1 MVLHGG
7 VNRGLL
13 SWFLTG
19 QPVFLGGLAQDTGC
33 LNIIDVG
40 TGPANS
46 VVRVVNFC
54 PIDTLQTDDPAFDD
68 GTSARE
74 IPQAAHVA
82 RRSRRHR
89 MNQLGAVTGRH
100 AFDVERL
107 AAHLERHLPEFR
119 GPVEVQQFQGGQS
132 NPTYLITTPT
142 AKYVMRSKPGPAA
155 KLLPSAHAVER
166 EFHVMRSL
174 AAQGIPVPWT
184 LLLVEDESVIGRAFY
199 LMQHVEGRIF
209 WDQSLPELGRADRA
223 AIYDEM
229 NRVIARLHSV
239 DVERAGL
246 ADYGKAGN
254 YFERQIG
261 RWSKQYRAS
270 ETERVEAMDH
280 LIEWLPGHIPAGD
293 ETTVVHGD
301 YRLDNLIF
309 HPTEPRI
316 VAILDW
322 ELSTLGHPL
331 ADFSYHC
338 MSWHIP
344 PGGFRGIAG
353 LDYAALG
360 IPDEKE
366 YIRRYVERTGRAA
379 IQNWN
384 FYLAYNLFRIA
395 AILQGVYKRATE
407 GIASSNDAVKH
418 GENARALADLG
429 WRYAQRA

>member
-1 MVLHGG
+1 
-7 VNRGLL
+7 
-13 SWFLTG
+13 
-19 QPVFLGGLAQDTGC
+19 
-33 LNIIDVG
+33 
-40 TGPANS
+40 
-46 VVRVVNFC
+46 
-54 PIDTLQTDDPAFDD
+54 
-68 GTSARE
+68 
-74 IPQAAHVA
+74 
-82 RRSRRHR
+82 

-100 AFDVERL
+100 AFDVGRL
-107 AAHLERHLPEFR
+107 AAHLERHLPDFR

-132 NPTYLITTPT
+132 NPTYLIATPA

-155 KLLPSAHAVER
+155 KLLPSAHAIER
-166 EFHVMRSL
+166 EFHVMRAL

-209 WDQSLPELGRADRA
+209 WEQSLPDLDRVERA

-239 DVERAGL
+239 DIERAGL

-270 ETERVEAMDH
+270 ETDRIEAMDN
-280 LIEWLPGHIPAGD
+280 LIEWLPKHIPAGD

-301 YRLDNLIF
+301 YRMDNLIF

-344 PGGFRGIAG
+344 PGAFRGIAG
-353 LDYAALG
+353 IDHAELG
-360 IPDEKE
+360 IPDEQE
-366 YIRRYVERTGRAA
+366 YIRRYVDRTGRPA
-379 IQNWN
+379 IANWN

-407 GIASSNDAVKH
+407 GLASSDNAKQA
-418 GENARALADLG
+418 GENARALAELG